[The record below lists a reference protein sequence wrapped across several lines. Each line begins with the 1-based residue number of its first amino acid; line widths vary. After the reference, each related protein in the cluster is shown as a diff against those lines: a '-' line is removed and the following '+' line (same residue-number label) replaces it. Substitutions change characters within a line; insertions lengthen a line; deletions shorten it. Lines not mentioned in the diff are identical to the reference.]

1 MIVYRITTEQWCKSL
16 KASGNPARWN
26 PKGRFVI
33 YTAGSRSLACLE
45 NLVHRSGEWQGKL
58 YKVMLIEF
66 PDKIKIESIEVDD
79 LKKNWEQINNFS
91 YCQSMSIKWLDAAST
106 AILRVPTVI
115 IKKEY
120 NYLINP
126 QHPDFKLIKLIGVED
141 FNFDER
147 F

>member
-1 MIVYRITTEQWCKSL
+1 MIVYRITTAQWSKSL
-16 KASGNPARWN
+16 QASGNVARWN
-26 PKGRFVI
+26 AKGSFVI
-33 YTAGSRSLACLE
+33 YTAASRSLACLE
-45 NLVHRSGEWQGKL
+45 NLVHRSGEWQGKM

-66 PDKIKIESIEVDD
+66 PDKIKMETIESTE
-79 LKKNWEQINNFS
+79 LKKNWEQINNFT
-91 YCQSMSIKWLDAAST
+91 YCQSMANKWLVDAT
-106 AILRVPTVI
+106 AAVLRVPSVI

-126 QHPDFKLIKLIGVED
+126 QHRDFKLIKLIGVED

>member
-1 MIVYRITTEQWCKSL
+1 MIVYRITTEQWSKSL
-16 KASGNPARWN
+16 QASGYPARWN
-26 PKGRFVI
+26 AKGRFII
-33 YTAGSRSLACLE
+33 YTACSRSLACLE
-45 NLVHRSGEWQGKL
+45 NLVHRSGEWQGKM
-58 YKVMLIEF
+58 YKVMLIGF
-66 PDKIKIESIEVDD
+66 PDKIQIDTIEVES

-91 YCQSMSIKWLDAAST
+91 YCQSMASKWLNDATSV
-106 AILRVPTVI
+106 ILRVPSVI

-126 QHPDFKLIKLIGVED
+126 QHPDFKLIKLVGVED

>member
-1 MIVYRITTEQWCKSL
+1 MIVYRITTEQWSRSL
-16 KASGNPARWN
+16 QASGNTARWN
-26 PKGRFVI
+26 AKGRFVI

-45 NLVHRSGEWQGKL
+45 NLVHRSGEWQGKI
-58 YKVMLIEF
+58 YKIMLIEF
-66 PDKIKIESIEVDD
+66 PDKMKIDAIDTDD

-91 YCQSMSIKWLDAAST
+91 YCQLKAEKWLNDLST
-106 AILRVPTVI
+106 AILRVPSVI
-115 IKKEY
+115 IKKEF

-126 QHPDFKLIKLIGVED
+126 QHPDFKLVKLIGVED

>member
-1 MIVYRITTEQWCKSL
+1 MIVFRITTEAWSKFLQ
-16 KASGNPARWN
+16 ASGNPARWN
-26 PKGRFVI
+26 AKRRFVI

-45 NLVHRSGEWQGKL
+45 NLVHRSGEWQGKK

-66 PDKIKIESIEVDD
+66 PDKIKMDTVETTD
-79 LKKNWEQINNFS
+79 LKKNWEQFSNFS
-91 YCQSMSIKWLDAAST
+91 YCQSMANKWLANAT
-106 AILRVPTVI
+106 AVILRVPSVI

-120 NYLINP
+120 NYLINS
-126 QHPDFKLIKLIGVED
+126 QHRDFKLIKLVGVED

>member
-1 MIVYRITTEQWCKSL
+1 MIVYRITTEQWSKSL
-16 KASGNPARWN
+16 QASGNVARWN
-26 PKGRFVI
+26 AKGTFII

-45 NLVHRSGEWQGKL
+45 NLVHRSGEWQGKI

-66 PDKIKIESIEVDD
+66 SDKIKIDTIESTE
-79 LKKNWEQINNFS
+79 LKKNWEQINSFT
-91 YCQSMSIKWLDAAST
+91 YCQSMANKWLADAT
-106 AILRVPTVI
+106 AAVLRVPSVV

-126 QHPDFKLIKLIGVED
+126 QHRDFKLVKLTGVED

>member
-1 MIVYRITTEQWCKSL
+1 MIVYRITTEQWSKSL
-16 KASGNPARWN
+16 KASGYAARWN
-26 PKGRFVI
+26 AKGRFVI

-45 NLVHRSGEWQGKL
+45 NLVHRSGEWQGKM

-66 PDKIKIESIEVDD
+66 ADKIKIDTFETGD
-79 LKKNWEQINNFS
+79 LKKNWEQISNFS
-91 YCQSMSIKWLDAAST
+91 YCQSMADSWLKNAT
-106 AILRVPTVI
+106 AVILRVPSVI

-126 QHPDFKLIKLIGVED
+126 QHPDFKLIKLTGVED

>member
-1 MIVYRITTEQWCKSL
+1 MIVYGITTEQWSKSL
-16 KASGNPARWN
+16 QASGSPARWN
-26 PKGRFVI
+26 AKGQFVI

-45 NLVHRSGEWQGKL
+45 NLVHRSGEWQGKM
-58 YKVMLIEF
+58 YKVMLIKF
-66 PDKIKIESIEVDD
+66 PDKIKIDTIDETS
-79 LKKNWEQINNFS
+79 LKNNWQQFNNFS
-91 YCQSMSIKWLDAAST
+91 YCQSMANKWLTEST
-106 AILRVPTVI
+106 AVILRVPSVI

-126 QHPDFKLIKLIGVED
+126 QHRDFKLIKLIGVEG

>member
-1 MIVYRITTEQWCKSL
+1 MIVYGITTEQWSKSL
-16 KASGNPARWN
+16 QASGSPARWN
-26 PKGRFVI
+26 AKGQFVI

-45 NLVHRSGEWQGKL
+45 NLVHRSGEWLGKM
-58 YKVMLIEF
+58 YKVMLIKF
-66 PDKIKIESIEVDD
+66 PDKIKIDTIDETS
-79 LKKNWEQINNFS
+79 LKNNWQQFNNFS
-91 YCQSMSIKWLDAAST
+91 YCQSMANKWLTEST
-106 AILRVPTVI
+106 AVILRVPSVI

-126 QHPDFKLIKLIGVED
+126 QHRDFKLIKLIGVEG

>member
-1 MIVYRITTEQWCKSL
+1 MMVYRITTEEWCKSL
-16 KASGNPARWN
+16 QASGNAARWN
-26 PKGRFVI
+26 ARGRFVI

-45 NLVHRSGEWQGKL
+45 NLVHRSGEWQGKM

-66 PDKIKIESIEVDD
+66 PDKIKMDTIEASD
-79 LKKNWEQINNFS
+79 LKKNWEQINNFF
-91 YCQSMSIKWLDAAST
+91 YCQSMAFNWLNNAT
-106 AILRVPTVI
+106 VAILKVPSVI

-126 QHPDFKLIKLIGVED
+126 QHPDFKLIKLIGAED
-141 FNFDER
+141 FNFDQR